1 MMNHTLEADSIIL
14 EFGKKRVLQDVY
26 IKSETG
32 KITGLLG
39 RNGTGK
45 TCLLN
50 VLYGKLIPVNY
61 SVRVDSKSQLT
72 STRQKNEMM
81 YLPQF
86 SYIPKSLSLKRI
98 FKDFN
103 LDFSGFKKQFPEFD
117 KYYKTKINK
126 LSGGERRIIEI
137 CVILL
142 SKTKFCLLDEPF
154 SHVMPVHLDSIK
166 RLIKKESSK
175 KGIIITDH
183 LYEHILEICDNIY
196 VISNGKT
203 HLIKNKNDLV
213 TLGYTTSLKNSQ

>member
-1 MMNHTLEADSIIL
+1 MNHTLEADSIIL